1 MRKELDDLW
10 ENYLIEAI
18 LHKSEEETEAQ
29 KQWATDEDALREKL
43 TKEQIILLEEYDKS
57 FFAVNSFIE
66 KRAFI
71 KGVKFTTR
79 FLFEALCE
87 D

>member
-1 MRKELDDLW
+1 MKKELDDLW
-10 ENYLIEAI
+10 NYYLSETI
-18 LHKSEEETEAQ
+18 LHKNEEETEAR
-29 KQWATDEDALREKL
+29 KQWAKDEDALREKL
-43 TKEQIILLEEYDKS
+43 TQEQIALLEEYDKS

-79 FLFEALCE
+79 FLFESLCE